1 MNLTVSL
8 CFSGGDFFFLVTLS
22 EGFVIMPIGLS
33 DCLYEFIFWIPLF
46 NRFVQKYRFFFF
58 RNETR
63 DCFNEL
69 VIEWF
74 TWTIICYSFSSL
86 CVNFSLIDLL
96 QCALH
101 CIQISNRMRTAV
113 TVIPLCWICLWTY
126 VLRIFCIKMSRYF
139 NVEPMPNS
147 LSIFAS
153 ELPMYKTMNVNYLDT
168 N

>member
-8 CFSGGDFFFLVTLS
+8 CFSGGDFFFFSDSFRRFRNHANRTKWLS
-22 EGFVIMPIGLS
+22 LWIHFLNS
-33 DCLYEFIFWIPLF
+33 FIQQICSKI
-46 NRFVQKYRFFFF
+46 QIFFF

-96 QCALH
+96 QCPLH

-113 TVIPLCWICLWTY
+113 TDIPLCWICLWTY

-139 NVEPMPNS
+139 NIQPMPNS

-153 ELPMYKTMNVNYLDT
+153 ELPNV
-168 N
+168 